1 MKNKCLAILTMLL
14 VCSIASH
21 AQLKRFS
28 IGPFAE
34 IGLPTGDFG
43 NTNNTGYGVGVTAD
57 IKLIAGLGATGSV
70 GYMRFGA
77 KTNTATN
84 TKYPVVA
91 AFPVRVGLKYK
102 LFGPLYVKLESG
114 AANFTGDVSGSAVI
128 LSPGVGVRLL
138 GLDIQ
143 GKYEAWFKDGTRGFF
158 GLRAGFNF

>member
-1 MKNKCLAILTMLL
+1 MTGVQTCA
-14 VCSIASH
+14 
-21 AQLKRFS
+21 
-28 IGPFAE
+28 
-34 IGLPTGDFG
+34 LP
-43 NTNNTGYGVGVTAD
+43 
-57 IKLIAGLGATGSV
+57 IP
-70 GYMRFGA
+70 
-77 KTNTATN
+77 ATN